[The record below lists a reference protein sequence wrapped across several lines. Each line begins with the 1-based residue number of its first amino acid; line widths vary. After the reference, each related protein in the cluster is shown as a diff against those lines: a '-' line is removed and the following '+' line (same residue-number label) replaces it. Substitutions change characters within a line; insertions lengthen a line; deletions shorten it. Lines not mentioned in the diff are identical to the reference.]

1 MKHTIPDYGQS
12 YPWTSK
18 VITSIIEKQPK
29 WLRDKLMSPIEFENY
44 FRAYTGAV
52 GGIILDLIDET
63 SDLFSD
69 VKSPDMRFD
78 EWPFFKRFI
87 QLDPAKYTRAE
98 AEFYELKKRSS
109 QAINQYRKFKDE
121 FKFELLRDFLKD
133 PENQEL
139 LLLNSRFEAWGKQI
153 SELNRRRNQI
163 YNSPNMSGTR
173 KRELINMIE
182 KQSGRIFDLIM
193 NELEGA
199 NLNVLEDTVFF

>member
-1 MKHTIPDYGQS
+1 M
-12 YPWTSK
+12 
-18 VITSIIEKQPK
+18 
-29 WLRDKLMSPIEFENY
+29 NY
-44 FRAYTGAV
+44 
-52 GGIILDLIDET
+52 
-63 SDLFSD
+63 
-69 VKSPDMRFD
+69 
-78 EWPFFKRFI
+78 
-87 QLDPAKYTRAE
+87 
-98 AEFYELKKRSS
+98 YE
-109 QAINQYRKFKDE
+109 I
-121 FKFELLRDFLKD
+121 FLKD

-139 LLLNSRFEAWGKQI
+139 LLLSSRFEAWGKQI